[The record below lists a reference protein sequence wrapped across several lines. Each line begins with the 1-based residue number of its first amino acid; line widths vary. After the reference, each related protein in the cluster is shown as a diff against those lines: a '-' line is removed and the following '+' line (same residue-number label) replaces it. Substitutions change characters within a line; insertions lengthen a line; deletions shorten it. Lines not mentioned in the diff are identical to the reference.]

1 MLLLLPKHGRSQGPD
16 PDHGRCESLN
26 TDAVFGTQRYLLAL
40 PDNAIAAYP
49 IGNPKQAA
57 QAGDFQLP
65 SFQGQDLVVDHLDT
79 LWTAKHG

>member
-1 MLLLLPKHGRSQGPD
+1 MLLLLSMHRRGQGAD
-16 PDHGRCESLN
+16 PDHGWCEGL
-26 TDAVFGTQRYLLAL
+26 DADTAFGTQRYLLAL

-65 SFQGQDLVVDHLDT
+65 AFQGQDLVVGHRNA
-79 LWTAKHG
+79 LWPGKHG